1 MRLPDESISFQNT
14 TGDSGVENLFVY
26 GKLNYNFDNDDI
38 KARSINISGDIVG
51 SSFSGSGINL
61 TNIPAEQLI
70 GNVADANISALS
82 ASKLTG
88 ALPAISGANLTGIEA
103 FVQGMIILW
112 YGNTGNVPPGFALCD
127 GNNGTP
133 DLRNRFVVGA
143 GDSYNPNDTGGTTSN
158 TLTSDQL
165 PTHSHSASVT
175 DPGHVHSTSF
185 DNKKYFPG
193 GGSTSISFGGAG
205 GYPADTFTMNSQTTG
220 ISVSVG
226 NNTTNGDSVEN
237 RPPYMALCYIM
248 KT

>member
-38 KARSINISGDIVG
+38 KAKSINISGDIVG

-61 TNIPAEQLI
+61 TNLPAEQLI

-112 YGNTGNVPPGFALCD
+112 YGNTGNVPTGFALCD

-143 GDSYNPNDTGGTTSN
+143 GDSYNPNDTGGATSN

-165 PTHSHSASVT
+165 PTHTHSASIT
-175 DPGHVHSTSF
+175 DPGHQHSTSF
-185 DNKKYFPG
+185 DGKKYFPG
-193 GGSTSISFGGAG
+193 GGSTSVSYGGAG
-205 GYPADTFTMNSQTTG
+205 GYPADVFSMSNPTSG
-220 ISVSVG
+220 ESV
-226 NNTTNGDSVEN
+226 TNKN
-237 RPPYMALCYIM
+237 LPPYYALAYIM

>member
-38 KARSINISGDIVG
+38 KARSINISGDITG
-51 SSFSGSGINL
+51 SSFSGSGANL
-61 TNIPAEQLI
+61 TDIP
-70 GNVADANISALS
+70 DSAIAALT

-143 GDSYNPNDTGGTTSN
+143 GDSYNPNDTGGATSN

-165 PTHSHSASVT
+165 PTHTHSASIT
-175 DPGHVHSTSF
+175 DPGHKHTTTF
-185 DNKKYFPG
+185 DGHKYFPG
-193 GGSTSISFGGAG
+193 DGSTSINFGGAG
-205 GYPADTFTMNSQTTG
+205 GYPATTFSMDNTG
-220 ISVSVG
+220 G
-226 NNTTNGDSVEN
+226 GGAHEN
-237 RPPYMALCYIM
+237 RPPYYALCYIM

>member
-38 KARSINISGDIVG
+38 KARSINISGDITG
-51 SSFSGSGINL
+51 SSFSGSGANL
-61 TNIPAEQLI
+61 TDIP
-70 GNVADANISALS
+70 DSAIAALT

-143 GDSYNPNDTGGTTSN
+143 GDTYNPNDTGGAISN
-158 TLTSDQL
+158 TLTSDQI
-165 PTHSHSASVT
+165 PTHTHSASVT
-175 DPGHVHSTSF
+175 DPGHKHTTSV
-185 DNKKYFPG
+185 DNTKLFPSNG
-193 GGSTSISFGGAG
+193 QTSINFGGAG
-205 GYPADTFTMNSQTTG
+205 GYPATTFTMNNNTTG

>member
-38 KARSINISGDIVG
+38 KARSINISGDITG
-51 SSFSGSGINL
+51 SSFSGSGANL
-61 TNIPAEQLI
+61 TDIP
-70 GNVADANISALS
+70 DSAIAALT

-143 GDSYNPNDTGGTTSN
+143 GDSYNPNDTGGATSN

-165 PTHSHSASVT
+165 PTHTHSASIT
-175 DPGHVHSTSF
+175 DPGHQHSTSF
-185 DNKKYFPG
+185 DGKKYFPG
-193 GGSTSISFGGAG
+193 GGSTSVSFGGAG
-205 GYPADTFTMNSQTTG
+205 GYPADVLSMNDNTTG

>member
-38 KARSINISGDIVG
+38 KARSINISGDITG
-51 SSFSGSGINL
+51 SSFSGSGANL
-61 TNIPAEQLI
+61 TDIP
-70 GNVADANISALS
+70 DSAIATLT

-143 GDSYNPNDTGGTTSN
+143 GDSYNPNDTGGATSN

-165 PTHSHSASVT
+165 PTHTHSASVT
-175 DPGHVHSTSF
+175 DPGHQHSTSF
-185 DNKKYFPG
+185 DGKKYFPG
-193 GGSTSISFGGAG
+193 GGSTSVSFGGAG
-205 GYPADTFTMNSQTTG
+205 GYPADVFSMSDP
-220 ISVSVG
+220 
-226 NNTTNGDSVEN
+226 TNGESVTN
-237 RPPYMALCYIM
+237 KNLPPYYALAYIM

>member
-38 KARSINISGDIVG
+38 KARSINISGDITG
-51 SSFSGSGINL
+51 SSFSGSGANL
-61 TNIPAEQLI
+61 TDIP
-70 GNVADANISALS
+70 DSAIAALT

-127 GNNGTP
+127 GSNGTP

-143 GDSYNPNDTGGTTSN
+143 GDTYNPNDTGGATSN
-158 TLTSDQL
+158 TLTADQI
-165 PTHSHSASVT
+165 PTHTHSASVT
-175 DPGHVHSTSF
+175 DPGHQHSTSF
-185 DNKKYFPG
+185 DGKKYFPG
-193 GGSTSISFGGAG
+193 DGATSINFGGAG
-205 GYPADTFTMNSQTTG
+205 GYPATTFSMNDNTTG

>member
-38 KARSINISGDIVG
+38 KARSINISGDITG
-51 SSFSGSGINL
+51 SSFSGSGANL
-61 TNIPAEQLI
+61 TDIP
-70 GNVADANISALS
+70 DSAIAALT

-103 FVQGMIILW
+103 FVTGMIILW
-112 YGNTGNVPPGFALCD
+112 YGNTGNVPNGFALCD

-143 GDSYNPNDTGGTTSN
+143 GDTYNPDSTGGSSSI
-158 TLTSDQL
+158 TLSESQL
-165 PTHSHSASVT
+165 PSHTHTASVT
-175 DPGHVHSTSF
+175 DPGHQHNTSVT
-185 DNKKYFPG
+185 NSALFPATGQITIGYG
-193 GGSTSISFGGAG
+193 GPG
-205 GYPADTFTMNSQTTG
+205 GYPATVFTMSDATTG
-220 ISVSVG
+220 ISVSNSSVG
-226 NNTTNGDSVEN
+226 SGGSIEN
-237 RPPYMALCYIM
+237 RPPYYALCYIM

>member
-38 KARSINISGDIVG
+38 KARSINISGDITG
-51 SSFSGSGINL
+51 SSFSGSGANL
-61 TNIPAEQLI
+61 TDIP
-70 GNVADANISALS
+70 DSAIAALT

-143 GDSYNPNDTGGTTSN
+143 GDSYNPNDTGGATSN

-165 PTHSHSASVT
+165 PTHTHSASIT
-175 DPGHVHSTSF
+175 DPGHKHTTTF
-185 DNKKYFPG
+185 DGHKYFPG
-193 GGSTSISFGGAG
+193 DGSTSINFGGAG
-205 GYPADTFTMNSQTTG
+205 GYPATTFSMNDNTTG

>member
-38 KARSINISGDIVG
+38 KARSINISGDITG
-51 SSFSGSGINL
+51 SSFSGSGANL
-61 TNIPAEQLI
+61 TDIP
-70 GNVADANISALS
+70 DSAIAALT

-112 YGNTGNVPPGFALCD
+112 YGHTGNVPPGFALCD
-127 GNNGTP
+127 GSNGTP

-143 GDSYNPNDTGGTTSN
+143 GDTYNPNDTGGATSN
-158 TLTSDQL
+158 TLTADQI
-165 PTHSHSASVT
+165 PTHTHSASVT
-175 DPGHVHSTSF
+175 DPGHQHSTSF
-185 DNKKYFPG
+185 DGKKYFPG
-193 GGSTSISFGGAG
+193 GGSTSVSFGGAG
-205 GYPADTFTMNSQTTG
+205 GYPADVFSMNDNTTG